1 MDTNQN
7 ETWPLRPLIKNGK
20 YFVPPDGGDDD
31 FKTLFARVAA
41 EGVGRPVD
49 NDGCPQGPWTPELLT
64 QAISQLDAN
73 HAGIEL
79 RTVQLWFEDNEK
91 GISATNIRWLARVL
105 GCNDPEGASAWQVA
119 LSKSQTRLTARR
131 RARRK
136 KDAPRE
142 TEKDDRPPED
152 APTPARGEDPG
163 DGFSLARVS
172 EGIFSRGS
180 PLNLPAS
187 VFAGAVALQFFSY
200 FLSIHDI
207 TYVREDGITKQVG
220 FLWAPNWTFLFIV
233 FMPLFF
239 AFVVDQVTSWKSGGR
254 CALLSHIPE
263 HARPDDWMQRVEASS
278 YTYWAVFLLCTGFAG
293 VFQWV
298 SVRLLPVLNGG
309 GDYAIDWGSLALARP
324 DEIGII
330 EQVAFTGA
338 AYFYM
343 CLCFYLFIAGLIL
356 LSTVAEDY
364 AQIGKTLDRQPNIAP
379 THEAQAA
386 GSRIMRGIFRATV
399 AGFLVAMC
407 MKLESLYVVT
417 AAPSV
422 WHWIFLDAA
431 SIMTRFGAPVDWGDY
446 SMPTHFTSLLVAL
459 MVGAMYLYGAIRVGL
474 TTPFHVPLARTT
486 IAVLFLAF
494 VYLLVGVVTGFSI
507 MLALAIVVSVYGFF
521 DPGFGIRYKR
531 QEARQHVS

>member
-1 MDTNQN
+1 MIN
-7 ETWPLRPLIKNGK
+7 NGK

-41 EGVGRPVD
+41 EGVGRPAD
-49 NDGCPQGPWTPELLT
+49 SDGCPQGPWTPELLAE
-64 QAISQLDAN
+64 AISQIDAN
-73 HAGIEL
+73 RAGIEL

-91 GISATNIRWLARVL
+91 GISTNNIRWLARVL
-105 GCNDPEGASAWQVA
+105 GCNDPEGASAWQAA
-119 LSKSQTRLTARR
+119 LSKSQARLTARR
-131 RARRK
+131 RARRQK
-136 KDAPRE
+136 ETSHE
-142 TEKDDRPPED
+142 TEKDDRTPD
-152 APTPARGEDPG
+152 NAPRPTRAEDPRQ
-163 DGFSLARVS
+163 GFSLARVS

-187 VFAGAVALQFFSY
+187 VFAGAVALQFVSY
-200 FLSIHDI
+200 FLSIHSV

-239 AFVVDQVTSWKSGGR
+239 AFVVDQVTNWKNGGR
-254 CALLSHIPE
+254 CALLSHIAE
-263 HARPDDWMQRVEASS
+263 SDRPDDWMRRVEATS
-278 YTYWAVFLLCTGFAG
+278 YTYWAVFLLCVGFAG

-298 SVRLLPVLNGG
+298 GVRLLPVLNGG
-309 GDYAIDWGSLALARP
+309 GDYAIDWGSLAIARP

-330 EQVAFTGA
+330 DQVAFTGA

-343 CLCFYLFIAGLIL
+343 SLCFYLFIAGLIL
-356 LSTVAEDY
+356 LSTVAEDF
-364 AQIGKTLDRQPNIAP
+364 AQIGKTLVRQPNVARSR
-379 THEAQAA
+379 EAQAA

-399 AGFLVAMC
+399 AGLLVAMC

-422 WHWIFLDAA
+422 WHWLFLDAA
-431 SIMTRFGAPVDWGDY
+431 SIMTRFGDPVDWGDY

-459 MVGAMYLYGAIRVGL
+459 MLGAVYLYGAIRIGL

-486 IAVLFLAF
+486 AAVLFLGIA
-494 VYLLVGVVTGFSI
+494 YLLVGVVTGFSI
-507 MLALAIVVSVYGFF
+507 LLALALIVAVYGLF
-521 DPGFGIRYKR
+521 DPGFGIRYKT
-531 QEARQHVS
+531 QEGRQHVS

>member
-1 MDTNQN
+1 M
-7 ETWPLRPLIKNGK
+7 IKNGK

-41 EGVGRPVD
+41 EGVGRPAD
-49 NDGCPQGPWTPELLT
+49 SDGCPQGPWTPELLAE
-64 QAISQLDAN
+64 AISQIDAN
-73 HAGIEL
+73 RAGIEL

-91 GISATNIRWLARVL
+91 GISTNNIRWLARVL
-105 GCNDPEGASAWQVA
+105 GCNDPEGASAWQAA

-131 RARRK
+131 RARRQK
-136 KDAPRE
+136 ETSHD
-142 TEKDDRPPED
+142 TEKDERTPDNAPRPTR
-152 APTPARGEDPG
+152 AEDPRQ
-163 DGFSLARVS
+163 GFSLARVS

-187 VFAGAVALQFFSY
+187 VFAGAVALQFVSY
-200 FLSIHDI
+200 FLSIHSV

-239 AFVVDQVTSWKSGGR
+239 AFVVDQVTNWKNGGR
-254 CALLSHIPE
+254 CALLSHITE
-263 HARPDDWMQRVEASS
+263 SDRPDDWMRRVEATS
-278 YTYWAVFLLCTGFAG
+278 YTYWAVFLLCVGFAG

-298 SVRLLPVLNGG
+298 GVRLLPVLNGG
-309 GDYAIDWGSLALARP
+309 GDYAIDWGSLAIARP

-343 CLCFYLFIAGLIL
+343 SLCFYLFIAGLIL
-356 LSTVAEDY
+356 LSTVAEDF
-364 AQIGKTLDRQPNIAP
+364 AQIGKTLVRQPNVARSR
-379 THEAQAA
+379 EAQAA

-399 AGFLVAMC
+399 AGLLVAMC

-422 WHWIFLDAA
+422 WHWLFLDAA
-431 SIMTRFGAPVDWGDY
+431 SIMTRSGDPVDWGDY

-459 MVGAMYLYGAIRVGL
+459 MVGAVYLYGAIRIGL

-486 IAVLFLAF
+486 VAVLFLGIA
-494 VYLLVGVVTGFSI
+494 YLLVGVVTGFSI
-507 MLALAIVVSVYGFF
+507 LLALALIVAVYGLF
-521 DPGFGIRYKR
+521 DPGFGIRYKT
-531 QEARQHVS
+531 QEGSQHVS